1 MRQALRGGHEGG
13 QPDLLDYD
21 SDYETVVEK
30 QLRENLVDE
39 AATGTGKATV

>member
-1 MRQALRGGHEGG
+1 M
-13 QPDLLDYD
+13 LDYD

-39 AATGTGKATV
+39 AATGTGKASV